1 MMKAGNNVI
10 KITALTAL
18 KGKYLKTVFSCLILI
33 FSVFIGLFIIS
44 LLEIF
49 LPSLITNILGIAYL
63 IFAVS
68 PLFLGT
74 LRYIWRLLFAV
85 NDNPIT
91 VFFYF
96 SEKKLYLKALKL
108 FALTL
113 IRIIPLAA
121 LVSLPAILA
130 RVISMGNVFE
140 HFNLAIPIWAANL
153 SYAYIFLSTIAFVI
167 VILHSLK
174 FYIAPILFVADGN
187 MDVEEAI
194 HMSKVISKKTSLEFL
209 YLIFGF
215 LGWILLSVLVIPLVF
230 VLPYFLASYAVH
242 SRFAIAEY
250 NIHIAKNREEEMPTF
265 ITGV

>member
-49 LPSLITNILGIAYL
+49 LPSLITNILGVAYL

-85 NDNPIT
+85 NDKPIT

-96 SEKKLYLKALKL
+96 SDKKHYCQ
-108 FALTL
+108 
-113 IRIIPLAA
+113 R
-121 LVSLPAILA
+121 
-130 RVISMGNVFE
+130 NY
-140 HFNLAIPIWAANL
+140 H
-153 SYAYIFLSTIAFVI
+153 
-167 VILHSLK
+167 
-174 FYIAPILFVADGN
+174 
-187 MDVEEAI
+187 
-194 HMSKVISKKTSLEFL
+194 
-209 YLIFGF
+209 
-215 LGWILLSVLVIPLVF
+215 
-230 VLPYFLASYAVH
+230 
-242 SRFAIAEY
+242 
-250 NIHIAKNREEEMPTF
+250 NRKSDPNQQ
-265 ITGV
+265 